1 MDLLNINGKFY
12 TFMTK
17 VADLVILSVLWLL
30 TSLPVFTLGA
40 SSSALYYS
48 VIKVVRKDSDGPV
61 RAFFKAFKDNFKQG
75 TVITVAV
82 AVFALLVTIVGTA
95 VYRVHSDAE
104 TLQRIYT
111 VYLILLGI
119 IIAWLHYLISYIARF
134 QAPLKTVLKN
144 SLVISIVNLPQ
155 SISMMV
161 LFILCIVGFILSF
174 PSSAMVIL
182 LAPGVYAL
190 LTSYL
195 MERIYNKY
203 QSEEDPEAAEEQFE

>member
-1 MDLLNINGKFY
+1 MDLFNINGKFY
-12 TFMTK
+12 SFMTK
-17 VADLVILSVLWLL
+17 VADLIILSVLWLL
-30 TSLPVFTLGA
+30 TSLPVITLGA

-48 VIKVVRKDSDGPV
+48 VIKVVRKDSEGPV
-61 RAFFKAFKDNFKQG
+61 HAYFKAFKENFKQG

-82 AVFALLVTIVGTA
+82 AVFALLVTAIGTV

-155 SISMMV
+155 SVSMMI

-174 PSSAMVIL
+174 PASAMVII

-195 MERIYNKY
+195 VERIYKKY
-203 QSEEDPEAAEEQFE
+203 QPEETEEASAEEA